1 MAPAMYEG
9 TISALDR
16 VMNLNRERNA
26 AIQTI
31 RETKTTMINRVRL
44 PVDESTKT
52 AKIEQ
57 VNRLFRQRAK
67 AVYDE
72 MNLDRLKA
80 GLPILKNPYET
91 KGK

>member
-1 MAPAMYEG
+1 MYEG

-16 VMNLNRERNA
+16 VLNLNRERNA
-26 AIQTI
+26 AIRTINETQT
-31 RETKTTMINRVRL
+31 TTINRVRL
-44 PVDESTKT
+44 KVDESTK
-52 AKIEQ
+52 AAQIER
-57 VNRLFRQRAK
+57 VNRLFRHRAK

>member
-1 MAPAMYEG
+1 MYEG

-16 VMNLNRERNA
+16 VLNLNRERNA
-26 AIQTI
+26 AIRTINETQT
-31 RETKTTMINRVRL
+31 TTINRVRL
-44 PVDESTKT
+44 KVDESTK
-52 AKIEQ
+52 AAQIEQ
-57 VNRLFRQRAK
+57 VNRLFRHRAK

>member
-1 MAPAMYEG
+1 MDNFTLA
-9 TISALDR
+9 ALDR
-16 VMNLNRERNA
+16 VLALNRERNA
-26 AIQTI
+26 AIRTI
-31 RETKTTMINRVRL
+31 RETQTTMINRVRL
-44 PVDESTKT
+44 PVDESTKA